1 MDPAVVAEIKTR
13 LGEIERAEDV
23 TIPLAVESG
32 SRAWGFPSS
41 DSDYDCRFIYVR
53 RLEAAADLFP
63 PRDVI
68 ETPLTPVFDVNGW
81 DLAKAL
87 RLMLKGNAVV
97 LEWLASPLAYRRNE
111 AFCAELHNFAAR
123 SFRREAIAN
132 HYLHLLRNQLAR
144 HGGDAERIPV
154 KKLFYMLRPAMALR
168 FLRLNGGERSVPMRL
183 QDLCAS
189 SSVAPGLHAE
199 IDVLIAAKQGLAEAV
214 PQSVPASLMEFILDE
229 ERHGTGWAGTEG
241 PLEDCREQARNL
253 YVRMIREFG
262 PGASA

>member
-1 MDPAVVAEIKTR
+1 
-13 LGEIERAEDV
+13 
-23 TIPLAVESG
+23 
-32 SRAWGFPSS
+32 
-41 DSDYDCRFIYVR
+41 
-53 RLEAAADLFP
+53 
-63 PRDVI
+63 
-68 ETPLTPVFDVNGW
+68 
-81 DLAKAL
+81 
-87 RLMLKGNAVV
+87 
-97 LEWLASPLAYRRNE
+97 
-111 AFCAELHNFAAR
+111 
-123 SFRREAIAN
+123 
-132 HYLHLLRNQLAR
+132 
-144 HGGDAERIPV
+144 
-154 KKLFYMLRPAMALR
+154 
-168 FLRLNGGERSVPMRL
+168 MRL